1 MTTCKETKGFLNAY
15 VDGELDSEGSLAVE
29 THVRAC
35 AACLTDV
42 EKFHAL
48 ASAIENGS
56 LRFKAPARVKRNAQ
70 RAIRAANSEARSSLF
85 FWRWASVPASA
96 VLIIALTWA
105 VTTHWTR
112 SSEETLLVS
121 NIVSSHVRSMMA
133 NHITDVS
140 SSDSHTVKPWFS
152 GRLDYSPPTKD
163 LTEQGFRL
171 IGGRLDYLG
180 GRPVAA
186 LVYQRSQHFINLFVW
201 ASNSPAVR
209 EQEQLARQGYN
220 LIHWTRSGMT
230 YWLIS
235 ELNLTEL
242 NECARLLKE

>member
-1 MTTCKETKGFLNAY
+1 M
-15 VDGELDSEGSLAVE
+15 
-29 THVRAC
+29 
-35 AACLTDV
+35 
-42 EKFHAL
+42 L
-48 ASAIENGS
+48 ASD
-56 LRFKAPARVKRNAQ
+56 
-70 RAIRAANSEARSSLF
+70 
-85 FWRWASVPASA
+85 
-96 VLIIALTWA
+96 
-105 VTTHWTR
+105 
-112 SSEETLLVS
+112 
-121 NIVSSHVRSMMA
+121 IVSSHVRSMMA

-171 IGGRLDYLG
+171 IGGRLDYLD

-201 ASNSPAVR
+201 PSNSLAIR

-220 LIHWTRSGMT
+220 LIHWTMSGMT